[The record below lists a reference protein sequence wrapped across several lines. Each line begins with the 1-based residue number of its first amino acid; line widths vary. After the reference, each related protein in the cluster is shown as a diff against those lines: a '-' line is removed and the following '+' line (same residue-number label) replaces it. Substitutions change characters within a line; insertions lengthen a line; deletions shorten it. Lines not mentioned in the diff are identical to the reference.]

1 MRFKKITIENFK
13 SIGSNPIVVDLSE
26 NKNCLLLGRNGSG
39 KTSIFEAIVWCI
51 YGVTKLK
58 ADNVVNKTVGENTK
72 VELEFSERDKDYII
86 TRYRKHRTHKNNV
99 YIFEDGN
106 NISLKNQVDTQELI
120 QKIVGI
126 DSRAFMS
133 SIVLSSETYKQFLR
147 ETNSVRLQIFES
159 VFSLRELNDFKK
171 IALQKIKSIENDIK
185 EKDKELI
192 ITKNYN
198 ESDLNALRTYKDRY
212 SDTISKIDAQ
222 IASFRRDIDSCNRA
236 IDSTSGINFD
246 YEMRK
251 ALEYQVKLN
260 EFNSKK
266 KDLDSLKK
274 DLEYAEN
281 EYKILDAKINEYND
295 ILYYKYSIFDL
306 RQESK
311 KNSEYEVAIEKKD
324 ELDRKLIEIRSEIK
338 AQRQNLDS
346 IKNKISDKVSEKE
359 KINNKISEINL
370 HVCPVCGNHLED
382 EKAEEI
388 KKSCISELCKLDTD
402 IGDLDVKEYDL
413 EQRLNELL
421 TDESK
426 TVSELKD
433 LVIEKPKYSMAEIK
447 AIVDKM
453 KEASSN
459 LGLYKKRFDEI
470 SIKKEELSKS
480 IKLYSLDELPPY
492 DGYSVEWLNEN
503 KDNLTKLYAKIESLT
518 KQIEIA
524 EDMKKTAFDKSYVQK
539 TMDLIKERKE
549 KIEVLNSEI
558 VSLRRERAQ
567 YQVLDDVFSNGEN
580 GFKKYFIDSTINLFN
595 EKINTFLPF
604 FFEDEIEI
612 KFDKNLNDSIMFRGK
627 ETDFEELSSGEKTR
641 AELCVIF
648 SLYFMVQSLFGCG
661 TNLLAVDELLDR
673 GLDEPGIR
681 AAKSVLD
688 DISKN
693 TLVFVVTHRDDLK
706 ELFSNVM
713 TIYKDSDG
721 FTKIK

>member
-1 MRFKKITIENFK
+1 MILKKVTIENFK
-13 SIGSNPIVVDLSE
+13 SIGNTVSLDL
-26 NKNCLLLGRNGSG
+26 NKNGTCLISGRNGSG
-39 KTSIFEAIVWCI
+39 KTSLIESIVWCI

-58 ADNVVNKTVGENTK
+58 ADNVVNKIIGENTK
-72 VELEFSERDKDYII
+72 VELEFSEREKDYVI
-86 TRYRKHRTHKNNV
+86 TRYRKHKTHKNNV
-99 YIFEDGN
+99 YIFENGN
-106 NISLKNQVDTQELI
+106 NISLKNQVDTQDLI

-171 IALQKIKSIENDIK
+171 IALQKIKSLENDIK

-198 ESDLNALRTYKDRY
+198 ESDLNALRTYKNRY
-212 SDTISKIDAQ
+212 TDTISKIDAQ
-222 IASFRRDIDSCNRA
+222 IASFRGDIDSCNRA
-236 IDSTSGINFD
+236 IDSTAGIDFD
-246 YEMRK
+246 NEMRK
-251 ALEYQVKLN
+251 ALDYQVKLN

-281 EYKILDAKINEYND
+281 EYKLLDTKIKDYTD
-295 ILYYKYSIFDL
+295 TLYYKYSIFEL

-311 KNSEYEVAIEKKD
+311 KNSEYEAAVNKKD
-324 ELDRKLIEIRSEIK
+324 ELDKKLLEIRSEIRTQK
-338 AQRQNLDS
+338 QNLEN
-346 IKNKISDKVSEKE
+346 IKTKISDKNLEKK
-359 KINNKISEINL
+359 KINSKISEIDS

-421 TDESK
+421 SDESK
-426 TVSELKD
+426 AVSELKA
-433 LVIEKPKYSMAEIK
+433 LVIEKPKYSVTEIK
-447 AIVDKM
+447 AIAEKM
-453 KEASSN
+453 KEASLN
-459 LGLYKKRFDEI
+459 LESCKKRFEEL
-470 SIKKEELSKS
+470 SLKKEELKSK
-480 IKLYSLDELPPY
+480 IDIYSLDELPAY
-492 DGYSVEWLNEN
+492 DGYSVEWLNDN

-518 KQIEIA
+518 KQIELA
-524 EDMKKTAFDKSYVQK
+524 EEMKKTAFDKSYVQK

-558 VSLRRERAQ
+558 LSLRRERAQ

-580 GFKKYFIDSTINLFN
+580 GFKKYFIDNTIDLFN

-612 KFDKNLNDSIMFRGK
+612 KFDKNLNDSIVFRGK

-673 GLDEPGIR
+673 GLDEPGIK

-706 ELFSNVM
+706 ELFSNVI

-721 FTKIK
+721 FTRIK